1 MKTSKAETK
10 KFCLGPA
17 RTHTHI
23 TREGIGY
30 SFIHARKNGKMA
42 RWNFTN
48 DTTTKKVQY
57 YYRVLHTNQTNNMLP
72 SIHKSNAHFPECNK
86 TTFSFMFCIDFY
98 SKDVIV
104 LALIT

>member
-17 RTHTHI
+17 RAHTHI
-23 TREGIGY
+23 TGEGIGY
-30 SFIHARKNGKMA
+30 SFKQSFIHA
-42 RWNFTN
+42 
-48 DTTTKKVQY
+48 TTKKVQ
-57 YYRVLHTNQTNNMLP
+57 YRVLHTNQTNNMLP
-72 SIHKSNAHFPECNK
+72 PIHKSNAHFPECNK

-98 SKDVIV
+98 SKVVIV